1 MKKKH
6 YDSDM
11 PIGRVRRVKDDLPS
25 PSELAKSM
33 QLVRVTIVLS
43 KPSIDFFK
51 KEAQRYH
58 TKYQR
63 MMRQVL
69 DLYATRQELA
79 KTG

>member
-11 PIGRVRRVKDDLPS
+11 PIGRLIAVKDDLPS

-51 KEAQRYH
+51 KQAQRYH

-63 MMRQVL
+63 MMREVL
-69 DLYATRQELA
+69 DLYATRQVLA